1 LLAGLVL
8 GCCLVVA
15 CASSAA
21 AATAGAT
28 APTYVV
34 GTWTGDT
41 VRLFINGRQVARRS
55 ASVTAGT
62 PAQGEIG
69 TFLGG
74 DVWDGTIDD
83 VALYRQALPAAVI
96 ERHFAAGTTGRP
108 GRYAALVLANPA
120 LLSFWPLQGA
130 RPATTNVEAEDTAKR
145 NPGVY
150 RNGKYGPAPS
160 LVAGERNGA
169 LSLNGQ
175 NGGVLIP
182 RVTGVNPGAGFTL
195 EAWVRAREKRDAT
208 IFTTVGSAFLKT
220 DAAGHF
226 GFGVSAGA
234 QLVSVF
240 SRQTVVATGSR
251 RSGASGADNGSGRRG
266 ASSGGSAGGLWVIP
280 VVLLAVV
287 ALAFAAR
294 ELVSKPTEDRA
305 AGKDSA

>member
-1 LLAGLVL
+1 MRLLAALLL
-8 GCCLVVA
+8 GCCLVVSS
-15 CASSAA
+15 ASSA
-21 AATAGAT
+21 TAVTG
-28 APTYVV
+28 PTYVV

-41 VRLFINGRQVARRS
+41 IRLFIDGRQVARRS

-96 ERHFAAGTTGRP
+96 ERHFAAGTTGPP

-120 LLSFWPLQGA
+120 LVSFWPLQGA
-130 RPATTNVEAEDTAKR
+130 TPATANVEAEDAAKR

-150 RNGKYGPAPS
+150 RKGRYGSAPS

-182 RVTGVNPGAGFTL
+182 KVTGVDPRAGFAL
-195 EAWVRAREKRDAT
+195 EAWVRARAKRDAT
-208 IFTTVGSAFLKT
+208 IFTTIGSAFLKT

-226 GFGVSAGA
+226 GFGGSAGA

-240 SRQTVVATGSR
+240 SRQTVIPTVSR
-251 RSGASGADNGSGRRG
+251 RAGASGADNGSGRRG

-280 VVLLAVV
+280 VVLLVVV

-294 ELVSKPTEDRA
+294 ELVPKPTEDRA
-305 AGKDSA
+305 VGKDSA